1 MPEMRVG
8 IGTESTGPLR
18 GIRVLDL
25 STIISGPYCAQ
36 ILGDLGAEVVKIER
50 PGAGDETRA
59 WGPPF
64 LKDADGNDTT
74 EAGYYLSCNR
84 GKKSLTLD
92 IATNEGQE
100 IVRKLAAKSDVV
112 VENYKVGQ
120 LKKYGLGYDDL
131 KAINPKLV
139 YCSITGFGQTGP
151 WSHRPGYDFIIQG
164 LGGLMS
170 ITGERDDV
178 PGGGPQKV
186 GVAVTDLM
194 TGMYSTI
201 AILAALTH
209 RERCGAGQYI
219 DLALLDVSVAM
230 LANMNMNYLTSGQVP
245 KRWGNAHPNV
255 VPYQVFA
262 CSDGHIVVAVGNDGQ
277 FRKFCEVLGASA
289 LGSDVRFA
297 TNSNRIRNRAALI
310 PLLETPVKLRPRDE
324 WVAALEAAGI
334 PCGPIN
340 NIAQVFENPQVKARG
355 IKVEIP
361 HPLAGSVPQVASPMR
376 FSETPIEYQAAPP
389 TLGQH
394 NEYVLRELLGM
405 QKKDIEHLER
415 ENII

>member
-1 MPEMRVG
+1 M
-8 IGTESTGPLR
+8 SSSLSH
-18 GIRVLDL
+18 IRVLDL
-25 STIISGPYCAQ
+25 SRVLAGPWCSQHLA
-36 ILGDLGAEVVKIER
+36 DLGAEVIKIER
-50 PGAGDETRA
+50 PGSGDETRA
-59 WGPPF
+59 WGPPY
-64 LKDADGNDTT
+64 LKDAEGNDTT
-74 EAGYYLSCNR
+74 EAAYYLSCNR

-92 IATNEGQE
+92 ISTKEGQD
-100 IVRKLAAKSDVV
+100 IVRRLAAKSDVV
-112 VENYKVGQ
+112 LENYKVGQ

-151 WSHRPGYDFIIQG
+151 WRHRPGYDFIIQG

-170 ITGERDDV
+170 ITGERDDL

-209 RERCGAGQYI
+209 RERSGAGQYI
-219 DLALLDVSVAM
+219 DMALLDVSVAM

-255 VPYQVFA
+255 IPYQVFA
-262 CSDGHIVVAVGNDGQ
+262 CSDGHIIVAVGNDSQ
-277 FRKFCEVLGASA
+277 FRKFCEVLGESA
-289 LGSDVRFA
+289 LGSDDRFA
-297 TNSNRIRNRAALI
+297 TNSNRIRNRDALI
-310 PLLETPVKLRPRDE
+310 PLLEPRMRARSRDA
-324 WVAALEAAGI
+324 WVDALEAAGV

-340 NIAQVFENPQVKARG
+340 NIDQVFENPQVKARG
-355 IKVEIP
+355 IKVDIP
-361 HPLAGSVPQVASPMR
+361 HPLAGSVPQVANPMR
-376 FSETPIEYQAAPP
+376 FSATPIEYHAAPP

-394 NEYVLRELLGM
+394 NEYVLQEVLGM
-405 QKKDIEHLER
+405 PADEIERLR
-415 ENII
+415 QTDVID

>member
-1 MPEMRVG
+1 MSG
-8 IGTESTGPLR
+8 ALAH
-18 GIRVLDL
+18 IRVLDL
-25 STIISGPYCAQ
+25 SRVLAGPWCSQHLA
-36 ILGDLGAEVVKIER
+36 DLGAEVIKIER
-50 PGAGDETRA
+50 PVIGDETRA

-64 LKDADGNDTT
+64 LKNESGEDTT

-92 IATNEGQE
+92 ISTAEGQD

-112 VENYKVGQ
+112 LENYKVGQ

-131 KAINPKLV
+131 KAINPKIV

-170 ITGERDDV
+170 ITGERDDL

-201 AILAALTH
+201 AVLAALTH
-209 RERCGAGQYI
+209 RDRTGVGQYI
-219 DLALLDVSVAM
+219 DMALLDVSVAM

-255 VPYQVFA
+255 IPYQVFA
-262 CSDGHIVVAVGNDGQ
+262 CSDGHIIVAVGNDSQ
-277 FRKFCEVLGASA
+277 FRKFCEVLDSPE
-289 LGSDVRFA
+289 LGVDPRFT
-297 TNSNRIRNRAALI
+297 TNSNRIRNRDTLI
-310 PLLETPVKLRPRDE
+310 PLLEPLMQARSRDA
-324 WVAALEAAGI
+324 WVDALEAASV

-340 NIAQVFENPQVKARG
+340 NIDQVFQNPQVKARG
-355 IKVEIP
+355 IKIEIP
-361 HPLAGSVPQVASPMR
+361 HELAGKVPQVASPMR
-376 FSETPIEYQAAPP
+376 FSETPIEYNAAPP

-405 QKKDIEHLER
+405 QTDAIEGLRRIHVVD
-415 ENII
+415 